1 MNFVELSVIVSPRL
15 QGEDILITE
24 LANLGYDSFA
34 ETEDG
39 FNAYIEESDFS
50 NEGIQKLF
58 DHYLKEFSI
67 KHTTQLIEQKN
78 WNEEWERSF
87 SPIIVGNECTVRAPF
102 HDVNTKCKYN
112 IIIEPKMSFGTGHHQ
127 TTRLM
132 ISQLLKLNVKSQQ
145 VLDMGCGT
153 GVLAILSAKMGAK
166 QVLAVDIDEWS
177 YNNCI
182 ENCKSN
188 NVDIV
193 EVKLGGVEQIKGSG
207 FFTIL
212 ANINKNI
219 LLKQI
224 PLYFSVLHEGG
235 DLLLSGF
242 FDSDTD
248 EIIEKANQTGL
259 MFVDK
264 KIEENWALLHFQK
277 H

>member
-1 MNFVELSVIVSPRL
+1 
-15 QGEDILITE
+15 
-24 LANLGYDSFA
+24 
-34 ETEDG
+34 
-39 FNAYIEESDFS
+39 
-50 NEGIQKLF
+50 
-58 DHYLKEFSI
+58 
-67 KHTTQLIEQKN
+67 
-78 WNEEWERSF
+78 
-87 SPIIVGNECTVRAPF
+87 
-102 HDVNTKCKYN
+102 
-112 IIIEPKMSFGTGHHQ
+112 
-127 TTRLM
+127 M